1 MALAEVFEA
10 FAGPDT
16 PVEFTAY
23 DGSHSGKEGSDVKVT
38 VRSPVAV
45 AYLAQAPGELGLARA
60 YVAGHLDI
68 DGDMYE
74 ALVRMRRAQ
83 SISLGVG
90 EKLRLLRALGGPKL
104 LLHRIPPPPQEVS
117 VHRRWTIG
125 PLHSK
130 GRDARAISHHYDV
143 SNRFYEWVL
152 GPTMAYTCACY
163 PREDATLEEAQA
175 NKFDLVARK
184 LGLRQGMRLLDV
196 GCGWGGMVMHAAR
209 EYGVKALGVTLS
221 AQQAAW
227 AQAAIE
233 REGLSGL
240 AEVRHLDYR
249 DVPETGF
256 DAVSSIGLTEHVGKD
271 NLKAYFAYL
280 YGKLTPGG
288 RLLNHCITRP
298 DNIEPAIRKQGFI
311 NRYVFP
317 DGELEGPGY
326 LISLMHDAGFEVRH
340 EENLREHYAKT
351 LAAWCANLDAHWDE
365 AVEEVGQGTARVWRL
380 YMAGSRLGF
389 VTNHIELHQVLGVR
403 LHADGTSGMP
413 LRPDWE
419 AARVLASLSR
429 TSGGSRSGILTRAIA
444 VPSGRL
450 RLPHARDGLAGQQV
464 HGRGC
469 RHERREVRDGPGREQ
484 GGHHGGRGIPCRI
497 RGRAGGRSGDG
508 DRGYAAPV
516 GGQGGQLRVGSGDHD
531 QVRFCGRHRQRLR
544 EEHRQAQ
551 LAGQLLREVIAGHD
565 QAAGDRGHQAPPRR
579 REARAREDAPQR
591 GRAPGHGRA
600 VQGVQAGE
608 HVRGDAQRGGA
619 PGQLADARGGPRQHV
634 RPGSLVGRDVQ
645 AVGRA
650 QAVRGLGVG
659 GDAGHRGGVARA
671 AAQDLVALGR
681 QARRLGRGQALRPG
695 QPGELAQAVAHP
707 RVQPDAE

>member
-1 MALAEVFEA
+1 
-10 FAGPDT
+10 
-16 PVEFTAY
+16 
-23 DGSHSGKEGSDVKVT
+23 
-38 VRSPVAV
+38 
-45 AYLAQAPGELGLARA
+45 
-60 YVAGHLDI
+60 
-68 DGDMYE
+68 
-74 ALVRMRRAQ
+74 
-83 SISLGVG
+83 
-90 EKLRLLRALGGPKL
+90 
-104 LLHRIPPPPQEVS
+104 
-117 VHRRWTIG
+117 
-125 PLHSK
+125 
-130 GRDARAISHHYDV
+130 
-143 SNRFYEWVL
+143 
-152 GPTMAYTCACY
+152 
-163 PREDATLEEAQA
+163 
-175 NKFDLVARK
+175 
-184 LGLRQGMRLLDV
+184 MRLLDV

-389 VTNHIELHQVLGVR
+389 DTNHIELHQVLGVR
-403 LHADGTSGMP
+403 LHPDGTSGMP

-419 AARVLASLSR
+419 AARILASLSR
-429 TSGGSRSGILTRAIA
+429 TSGGSRPGILTRAIA

-469 RHERREVRDGPGREQ
+469 RHERCEVRDGPGREQ

-516 GGQGGQLRVGSGDHD
+516 GGQGGQLRVGPGDHD

-579 REARAREDAPQR
+579 REARTREDAPQR

-600 VQGVQAGE
+600 VQGVRAGE
-608 HVRGDAQRGGA
+608 HGRGDAQRGGA
-619 PGQLADARGGPRQHV
+619 PGQLADARGGPRQRV
-634 RPGSLVGRDVQ
+634 RPGALVGGDVQ

-681 QARRLGRGQALRPG
+681 QTRRLGRGQALRPG